1 MIKFGYNAQKKLRI
15 NIEKIWHTI
24 PIRGKYTGGKTMAQP
39 TTKQSSSAKT
49 SDEQKQKNLSK
60 VSSGADKKV
69 RDKAY
74 NDYVDKQKNCRDFG
88 FLK

>member
-1 MIKFGYNAQKKLRI
+1 
-15 NIEKIWHTI
+15 
-24 PIRGKYTGGKTMAQP
+24 MAQP